1 MPTNDERDDKR
12 PRVIT
17 VEGVPV
23 AETPAGTA
31 DPEAYAQRAAKRA
44 AGETATYAKIL
55 TRKYPQFR
63 GQVVQFDPSADGV
76 LRFLCGGKE
85 LLITTRDLSQAN
97 RPLRPRA

>member
-23 AETPAGTA
+23 AETPAGTKEPA
-31 DPEAYAQRAAKRA
+31 EYAERAAKRA

-63 GQVVQFDPSADGV
+63 GQVAQFAPTADGV
-76 LRFLCGGKE
+76 LRFLCAGKE

-97 RPLRPRA
+97 RPRRPHA